1 MAVRW
6 WAALASVLLFAVACS
21 SGVSQ
26 SGQDSASLASAD
38 SKGLSGAGALAGN
51 GELAYVAGRRLYLLG
66 GSAGALR
73 KVSLPGVPSAPGWS
87 PDHRWLAV
95 QVTPPAPAS
104 NPYQAEPTV
113 LYVLRADGSG
123 VRPLTPKSWTT
134 QQYSWS
140 PARDELAAVVTPPA
154 TGSSIPASRLETINP
169 VSGTDRVLMSAPAIV
184 GEAWSPNGKTLAAGK
199 GETSGKPGSNSFH
212 WIGQLE
218 TLQASGGPAAVVRS
232 WASGLLELA
241 GWWPDGSGLLY
252 WPDPQGSASL
262 AADGLPLDSI
272 GLGATSARRTLTA
285 IMLVHSSWIAFA
297 PGGHELAVVSGGNRE
312 IWMGGKAITV
322 CSETAGCR
330 SVPQL
335 SGTVSTQPTWSPG
348 GRLTFARGSAS
359 GPFGPSGGADFSP
372 AWVARWEAT
381 QQIWSAAGSGASQA
395 RLPGTGSGALDPIW
409 AKNGALMFVRNNW
422 LWLLPAG
429 NKSAERVAGPLN
441 DITGAI
447 FYGYVPYPQL
457 IAWTAARPQAI
468 AGTC

>member
-1 MAVRW
+1 MRW
-6 WAALASVLLFAVACS
+6 WAAAASVLLFVVGCA
-21 SGVSQ
+21 SGA
-26 SGQDSASLASAD
+26 GKPGHGPASLASAGG
-38 SKGLSGAGALAGN
+38 KGLSGAGVLAGQ
-51 GELAYVAGRRLYLLG
+51 GEVAYVAGGRLYLLG

-73 KVSLPGVPSAPGWS
+73 RVGLPGVPSAPGWS

-113 LYVLRADGSG
+113 LCVLRADGSG
-123 VRPLTPKSWTT
+123 VRSLIPRSWTT
-134 QQYSWS
+134 QHYAWS

-154 TGSSIPASRLETINP
+154 TGTSIPVSRLETIDP
-169 VSGTDRVLMSAPAIV
+169 VSGAVRVLMSAPAMV
-184 GEAWSPNGKTLAAGK
+184 GAAWSPNGKTLAVGK
-199 GETSGKPGSNSFH
+199 GATSGKPGSNSFH

-218 TLQASGGPAAVVRS
+218 TLPASGGPATAIRS
-232 WASGLLELA
+232 WDAGLLELA

-272 GLGATSARRTLTA
+272 GLAATSARRTLA
-285 IMLVHSSWIAFA
+285 ASMLVHGSWIAFA
-297 PGGHELAVVSGGNRE
+297 PGGHELAVVSGGDRE

-322 CSETAGCR
+322 CGETASCR
-330 SVPQL
+330 SIPQP
-335 SGTVSTQPTWSPG
+335 SGTVSTQPSWSPG

-359 GPFGPSGGADFSP
+359 GPFGPNGGADFSP

-381 QQIWSAAGSGASQA
+381 QQLWSAAGSGTSQA
-395 RLPGTGSGALDPIW
+395 RLPGTDSGALDPIW
-409 AKNGALMFVRNNW
+409 AKNGALMFVRDNW

-429 NKSAERVAGPLN
+429 SKSAERVAGPLN
-441 DITGAI
+441 DITSTI

-457 IAWTAARPQAI
+457 IAWTAARPQAT
-468 AGTC
+468 AGTG